1 MTAEDLARMSAQIQS
16 GISKDDSTLVTDQE
30 SSAAW
35 DELVAYF
42 DANPGIAWDVPS
54 EWGQSD

>member
-1 MTAEDLARMSAQIQS
+1 MTGEDVARMSAQILN
-16 GISKDDSTLVTDQE
+16 GISKNESTLVTDEE

-42 DANPGIAWDVPS
+42 DANPGVEWDVPS
-54 EWGQSD
+54 EYGQSS